1 MKQVLLGGQVGGLH
15 LHKHISPQLNTEA
28 RHDKRLR
35 VVYVLRNEKKFRS
48 MNILNVSMSLADLIY
63 GCM

>member
-28 RHDKRLR
+28 RHDKRLG
-35 VVYVLRNEKKFRS
+35 VVYVLRN
-48 MNILNVSMSLADLIY
+48 
-63 GCM
+63 